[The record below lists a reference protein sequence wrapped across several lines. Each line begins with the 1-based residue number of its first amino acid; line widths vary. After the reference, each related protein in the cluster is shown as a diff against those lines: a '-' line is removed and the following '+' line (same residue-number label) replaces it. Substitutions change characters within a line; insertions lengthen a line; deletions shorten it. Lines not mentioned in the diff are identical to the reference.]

1 MAAGGRG
8 GGERRGAGD
17 GERLGKGEG
26 VGEGDGACWL
36 GKVQRGKGRGW
47 IEVSARQECSRCS
60 LHIDVMLGIERFHK
74 CLIQPTAAPQL
85 LAWIDSPLMN
95 MADKGN

>member
-17 GERLGKGEG
+17 GERLGRGEG

-36 GKVQRGKGRGW
+36 GKVQGRGG
-47 IEVSARQECSRCS
+47 IEVGARQECPRCS
-60 LHIDVMLGIERFHK
+60 MHIDVMWGIE
-74 CLIQPTAAPQL
+74 
-85 LAWIDSPLMN
+85 
-95 MADKGN
+95 